1 MGGDDLERRQLAL
14 RRRLAPGG
22 AAARDRARAA
32 LAEAL
37 GDPERLAHYVR
48 LFGQLA
54 VVLEP
59 LAPLRSAPSEVVAAL
74 RGAAPE
80 LAALPAGEARTLAL
94 RRAMRARLA
103 DPARLELFA
112 AAITAAQRE
121 VAAANA
127 ARGEPEQDVLLALT
141 AGGVMLSSCKQAPG
155 SDHPFWDV
163 LFEVSLSEA
172 VLSGHL
178 LGEVV
183 AADAAVDVGAA
194 ARTFARGLQDEALA
208 RELDALGLDDPSPA
222 ALAAGYAELVA
233 SPLVYAL
240 QLDALLHL
248 ARAHVALAP
257 GLVRALAR
265 EGLSP
270 EVEATIRAAH
280 QEAYTRDV
288 GPELAGELR
297 RWFTARLTR
306 LRDDPAELE
315 AALPHP
321 LEVERRRC
329 LAAVLAL
336 ATFPPEESALL
347 RVSHAR
353 SLERVRRLAPE
364 LEAGFVIKLWND
376 PEDRYTLEQFEQLLA
391 QRREAARA
399 RRVREYL
406 RQLRSGLPLGALANA
421 AAPTPEA
428 SS

>member
-1 MGGDDLERRQLAL
+1 MGGDDLERRQRAL

-22 AAARDRARAA
+22 AAAKDRARAA
-32 LAEAL
+32 LAATL

-59 LAPLRSAPSEVVAAL
+59 LAPLRSPPSEVVAAL
-74 RGAAPE
+74 RAAAPE
-80 LAALPAGEARTLAL
+80 VAATPAGEERTLAL

-103 DPARLELFA
+103 APARLETFA
-112 AAITAAQRE
+112 AAIEAAQRE
-121 VAAANA
+121 LVAANPT
-127 ARGEPEQDVLLALT
+127 RGEEGQDMLLALT

-178 LGEVV
+178 LGEV
-183 AADAAVDVGAA
+183 ARAGAAVDEATA
-194 ARTFARGLQDEALA
+194 ARAFARGLQDEALA
-208 RELDALGLDDPSPA
+208 RELDALGLDDPGPA
-222 ALAAGYAELVA
+222 ALAAAYAALVA

-270 EVEATIRAAH
+270 EVEATIRGA
-280 QEAYTRDV
+280 QEEAYARDV
-288 GPELAGELR
+288 GPELAAELR

-315 AALPHP
+315 AALPHA
-321 LEVERRRC
+321 LDVERRRC

-336 ATFPPEESALL
+336 ATFSPEECALL
-347 RVSHAR
+347 RTIHAR

-376 PEDRYTLEQFEQLLA
+376 PEDRYTLEQYEQLLT
-391 QRREAARA
+391 QRSEATRA

-406 RQLRSGLPLGALANA
+406 RQLRGGLPLGALASA
-421 AAPTPEA
+421 FAPA
-428 SS
+428 SGAGA